1 MDAEIGHNSSVDDA
15 QLRAFFERIERLKE
29 EQKSLSQDV
38 ASIYG
43 EARSA
48 GYDAKAM
55 REVVK
60 LRGMDRDK
68 RMEHEAL
75 VELYR
80 SAVGLS

>member
-1 MDAEIGHNSSVDDA
+1 MTNIGHNSSVDDA
-15 QLRAFFERIERLKE
+15 QLRAFFERIETLKT
-29 EQKSLSQDV
+29 EQKALSQDV

-75 VELYR
+75 VDLYR

>member
-29 EQKSLSQDV
+29 EQKALAQDV

>member
-1 MDAEIGHNSSVDDA
+1 MTEIGHNSSVDDA
-15 QLRAFFERIERLKE
+15 QLRSFFERIERLKE
-29 EQKSLSQDV
+29 EQKALAQDV

>member
-1 MDAEIGHNSSVDDA
+1 MTEIGHNSSVDDA
-15 QLRAFFERIERLKE
+15 QLRAFFERIERLKT
-29 EQKSLSQDV
+29 EQKALSQDV

-68 RMEHEAL
+68 RQEFESL

>member
-1 MDAEIGHNSSVDDA
+1 MTEIGHNSTVDDA

-29 EQKSLSQDV
+29 EQKALSQDI

-68 RMEHEAL
+68 RLEHEAL